1 MTEPRTTL
9 ILLGVLA
16 LLSSTGLLVTAI
28 TIGGIGLVVL
38 SLCGLLLV
46 PLRRLLLG
54 PALLF
59 AALLVGGVLISLA
72 ALLLQ
77 VHSAELH
84 AYLAPSLP
92 LLLLP
97 CLGLALDSRVEARSG
112 LAIGLWFAAVALL
125 LGLLREGLGNAT
137 LLTHGDWLL
146 GQGAAGWQLSLANL
160 NGAHLLTL
168 APGAFILLGLLL
180 AALRH
185 FHHDGCP

>member
-9 ILLGVLA
+9 VLLGVLA
-16 LLSSTGLLVTAI
+16 LLGSTGLLVTAI

-46 PLRRLLLG
+46 PLRRLLHG

-97 CLGLALDSRVEARSG
+97 CLGLVLDSRVEARSG
-112 LAIGLWFAAVALL
+112 LVIGLWFAALALL

-146 GQGAAGWQLSLANL
+146 GPGSAGLQLSLANL

-185 FHHDGCP
+185 FHHDERP

>member
-1 MTEPRTTL
+1 MTDPRTTA
-9 ILLGVLA
+9 LLGVLA
-16 LLSSTGLLVTAI
+16 LLGSTGLLVTAI

-46 PLRRLLLG
+46 PLRRLLHG

-112 LAIGLWFAAVALL
+112 LVIGLWFAALALL

-146 GQGAAGWQLSLANL
+146 GPGAAGWQLSLANL

-180 AALRH
+180 AAHRH
-185 FHHDGCP
+185 FHHDERP